1 MRGWLYGG
9 DITVFGRNKKV
20 VKQTAVEQWTQE
32 RDAYAKLL
40 HTATTFRGTTA
51 NELMLTAG
59 EAVFYKVTG
68 CSLIQDRK
76 TAGHWE
82 GRSSGVSIPVG
93 SIGGRS
99 VRYRVGT
106 NKGHYV
112 QGASKP
118 TAIDIGTVYITNKR
132 VIFQGAR
139 QTRECQFA
147 KLIGFQHDDRA
158 GSTTFSVSN
167 RQTPMTVDY
176 GPSLSAVFDFRLD
189 LALAH
194 YKGTLASLIRELQN
208 DLAKIDATRPAA
220 AGGPAS
226 MATAAQA
233 APSRAQSLTAWLQG
247 PGGQA
252 QNAVRSAT
260 RELAQAQRNLTANR
274 SIPAARQRVASAY
287 KYLAEATSAG
297 LLAPPIP
304 DTAAQALWSQMLVS
318 FQRAVTYGQAG
329 TNTQDANLL
338 NQATGAMNEATR
350 DALELAQRFQ
360 QLS

>member
-1 MRGWLYGG
+1 
-9 DITVFGRNKKV
+9 VFGRDK
-20 VKQTAVEQWTQE
+20 KQTAVQQWTQE

-40 HTATTFRGTTA
+40 HTAMTFRGTTA
-51 NELMLTAG
+51 NDLMLTAG

-106 NKGHYV
+106 SRGHYV
-112 QGASKP
+112 QGVSKP
-118 TAIDIGTVYITNKR
+118 TAIDTGTVYITNKR
-132 VIFQGAR
+132 AIFQGSR

-167 RQTPMTVDY
+167 RQTPTTVHY
-176 GPSLSAVFDFRLD
+176 GPSLSAAFDFRLD

-194 YKGTLASLIRELQN
+194 YKGTLASLVRELRG
-208 DLAKIDATRPAA
+208 DLANIDASRPPTATRPAPMSA
-220 AGGPAS
+220 AT
-226 MATAAQA
+226 TAAL
-233 APSRAQSLTAWLQG
+233 PPVQSLAAWRQG

-252 QNAVRSAT
+252 QNAVMSAT
-260 RELAQAQRNLTANR
+260 RELALAQQNLAAN
-274 SIPAARQRVASAY
+274 SSVPAPRQRVMSAY
-287 KYLAEATSAG
+287 RSLAEAVSAG
-297 LLAPPIP
+297 LLAPPMP
-304 DTAAQALWSQMLVS
+304 DTAAQALWSQMLLS
-318 FQRAVTYGQAG
+318 LQRAVTYGQAG
-329 TNTQDANLL
+329 TNTRDANLL
-338 NQATGAMNEATR
+338 NRGTDAMNEANQYT
-350 DALELAQRFQ
+350 LELAQCFR